1 MTTLLIINDVYI
13 QVDSI
18 NATYI
23 ANQNIGSDV
32 RTLISFDNG
41 GNWQLLK
48 PPPSTLTCQ
57 AVSIVC
63 VM

>member
-1 MTTLLIINDVYI
+1 M
-13 QVDSI
+13 DSI

-48 PPPSTLTCQ
+48 PPSTSTCQ